1 MLFTGSAFLEGKFT
15 PRSAEY
21 FGLILG
27 LSQIAQHPESV
38 RNRRLVL
45 MGDSQPIR
53 RHLHQDL
60 APSEDSQQ
68 LVPLVEVAQEAL
80 RPLRDVARSVEVAVV
95 KRSAGAVDVEN
106 KMARAALRAGA
117 PTLDVIANAALF
129 DALRKAEAVVVA
141 KTVRAPPAE
150 HVQ

>member
-1 MLFTGSAFLEGKFT
+1 MQHKTVKIGTAIGLCIVHAEQRQSVQGHIGEFL
-15 PRSAEY
+15 AC
-21 FGLILG
+21 LI
-27 LSQIAQHPESV
+27 IDD
-38 RNRRLVL
+38 